1 MASAHR
7 FEETPQTEP
16 LFTVFVE
23 TPEGGRL
30 SADTVSRLIMDP
42 TRAFQEYF
50 AGAFGAGEV
59 TFVVQRLRTGSLDL
73 QMLPAL
79 IKDGIEVVTS
89 FGALYGAGK
98 VMAGFMT
105 HLSDLFG
112 LAARG
117 ENIGPL
123 NTAKVMLANLADLV
137 ARGLAISIT
146 INIAGVNTPIEINA
160 RNARSIQ
167 AGIAKAGSPAEIET
181 ASPGDIETARSD
193 KVADGAIDPRPVAA
207 GDDAAPEGEAEA
219 PPAGARPV
227 AMRRRRTKAPQL
239 RRT

>member
-1 MASAHR
+1 MASSPR
-7 FEETPQTEP
+7 FEQTPQTEP

-50 AGAFGAGEV
+50 AAEFGAGEV

-79 IKDGIEVVTS
+79 MKDGIEVVTS

-123 NTAKVMLANLADLV
+123 NTAKVMFANLADLV
-137 ARGLAISIT
+137 ARGLAVSIT
-146 INIAGVNTPIEINA
+146 INIAGVNTPIEINS

-167 AGIAKAGSPAEIET
+167 AGIAKAGSLAEIET
-181 ASPGDIETARSD
+181 AGGDE
-193 KVADGAIDPRPVAA
+193 VADGAIDPRPGAA
-207 GDDAAPEGEAEA
+207 GDDTAPEGEDDA
-219 PPAGARPV
+219 PAGTRPA
-227 AMRRRRTKAPQL
+227 AMRRSRTKAPQL